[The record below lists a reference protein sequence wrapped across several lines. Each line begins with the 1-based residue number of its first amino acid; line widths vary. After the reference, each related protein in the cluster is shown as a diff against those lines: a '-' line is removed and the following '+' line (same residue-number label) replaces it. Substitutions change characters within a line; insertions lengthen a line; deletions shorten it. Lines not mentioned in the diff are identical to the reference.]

1 MESTSAEFLQDYVSA
16 RSENNAVQFMVSL
29 LLLASHAQN
38 KLSTLVG
45 QDLGMKTIVDK
56 MKSTGDLYI
65 DVIENVHCVLDC
77 NVPLSLSLLPASRK
91 SPTAPSKAPS
101 RCGTL
106 WRATLASTFV

>member
-1 MESTSAEFLQDYVSA
+1 MKVNVVLTCAGSGSRF
-16 RSENNAVQFMVSL
+16 
-29 LLLASHAQN
+29 SHAQN

-77 NVPLSLSLLPASRK
+77 NVPFPFLSPPL
-91 SPTAPSKAPS
+91 
-101 RCGTL
+101 
-106 WRATLASTFV
+106 

>member
-1 MESTSAEFLQDYVSA
+1 MTLIYELINEI
-16 RSENNAVQFMVSL
+16 MVCLLACL
-29 LLLASHAQN
+29 LLITRTRAMWRVLPRNSFRTTCLRAPRTTPFNSWFLSPPLASHAQN

-77 NVPLSLSLLPASRK
+77 NVPFPFLSPPL
-91 SPTAPSKAPS
+91 
-101 RCGTL
+101 
-106 WRATLASTFV
+106 

>member
-1 MESTSAEFLQDYVSA
+1 MSRAPP
-16 RSENNAVQFMVSL
+16 RSSFRTTCRRDRRTTPSSSWWAPALPLTHS
-29 LLLASHAQN
+29 QN

-77 NVPLSLSLLPASRK
+77 NVPSVLL
-91 SPTAPSKAPS
+91 
-101 RCGTL
+101 L
-106 WRATLASTFV
+106 LLL

>member
-1 MESTSAEFLQDYVSA
+1 
-16 RSENNAVQFMVSL
+16 MVSL

-77 NVPLSLSLLPASRK
+77 NVPPSLSLLPASRK